1 MSATNSTTNYQ
12 LPQFIQTDKPSWL
25 GDVNGAMRDI
35 DTQMKTN
42 ADGVAANAAN
52 IATLGSTVGTNTS
65 DISTLNTTVSTLS
78 STVSTQGSDISSLQS
93 SVSTLSEPIT
103 TARIDDG
110 AVTSAKIAD
119 GTITTGD
126 IADDAITNQKIDIPS
141 LAGSVVL
148 ADEITTVYKDDISGS
163 FATSEATLG
172 SMSVGAGTW
181 IFFVRAQID
190 FGGSSGT
197 SAYIDLKDNST
208 SGPVIT
214 SINQWG
220 TGSPMVCSF
229 SSTFTFTGTRTIY
242 LRGKADSGGVSY
254 SRLRV
259 LALRIKA

>member
-25 GDVNGAMRDI
+25 GDFNGAMRDI

-52 IATLGSTVGTNTS
+52 ITTLGSSVSTNTS
-65 DISTLNTTVSTLS
+65 DISTLNTNVSTLS

-110 AVTSAKIAD
+110 AVTSTKIAD

-126 IADDAITNQKIDIPS
+126 IADEAVTKQKIDIPS

-148 ADEITTVYKDDISGS
+148 ADDITTVYKNDLSGS
-163 FATSEATLG
+163 FATSESTFG
-172 SMSVGAGTW
+172 SFTVGPGTW
-181 IFFVRAQID
+181 IFFLRGQID
-190 FGGSSGT
+190 FGSSNGT
-197 SAYIDLKDNST
+197 AIYIDLRDNST
-208 SGPVIT
+208 TGGT
-214 SINQWG
+214 LTAINQWG

-229 SSTFTFTGTRTIY
+229 SDAFTFTGNRTIY
-242 LRGKADSGGVSY
+242 IRGKADAGGVNY
-254 SRLRV
+254 LRLRA
-259 LALRIKA
+259 LAVRIKA